1 MSWRK
6 NPVNPSEGNCQAVDG
21 GSFGCF
27 WVQPPGDGEVD
38 CEKARL
44 YTTTTVTQISINSRS
59 LQLFLLIAR

>member
-38 CEKARL
+38 CKKARL
-44 YTTTTVTQISINSRS
+44 
-59 LQLFLLIAR
+59 